1 MELAV
6 ALPFIIHEVIK
17 NPETLVDFFL
27 SDPESKAYKE
37 QILVFLDAWIC
48 VGKPM
53 EVELLEKMLVLVRQF
68 EESHVRSRCSKNIS
82 CALTYSSPVLGR
94 WRVGLSPRSDVLG
107 WIDYP
112 IEEIVGALTN
122 MCLPF
127 YRLRSFEFEE
137 GQLGK
142 HLKELNLRYKSV
154 STFVTESVLAASVLS
169 KRRGIATVER
179 WLEVAAGL
187 HQSLNYH
194 MLFAVQNGL
203 QKHQVDRLD
212 VGISKKHAKIKAKI
226 DLLFDATT
234 GMAMMKK
241 EINENVE
248 KLRPMIPCVFWL
260 LQKALLLKES
270 PLYVDNQLNLD
281 RINAARNV
289 FKDMATMQSCPYPK
303 RQVDEKVLWFFMRI
317 ERKLS
322 DFLDDDSL
330 YVLSDAA
337 KVHLA
342 TSSSTRKRSG
352 SFIGQMTS
360 RSRKNSIDPLI
371 AGSSPRENIPESDA
385 VSMGYIF
392 KLSKSMTSKG
402 EEAGGGDEL
411 MKMK

>member
-1 MELAV
+1 
-6 ALPFIIHEVIK
+6 
-17 NPETLVDFFL
+17 
-27 SDPESKAYKE
+27 
-37 QILVFLDAWIC
+37 
-48 VGKPM
+48 
-53 EVELLEKMLVLVRQF
+53 
-68 EESHVRSRCSKNIS
+68 
-82 CALTYSSPVLGR
+82 
-94 WRVGLSPRSDVLG
+94 VLG

-112 IEEIVGALTN
+112 IEEICYALTE
-122 MCLPF
+122 MCMPF

-212 VGISKKHAKIKAKI
+212 VGISKKHAKIKTKI

-241 EINENVE
+241 EINENVA

-270 PLYVDNQLNLD
+270 PLFVDNQLNLD

-303 RQVDEKVLWFFMRI
+303 QQVNEKVLWFFMRI

-322 DFLDDDSL
+322 DFLDDESL

-342 TSSSTRKRSG
+342 TSSTRKRSG
-352 SFIGQMTS
+352 SLIGHMTP
-360 RSRKNSIDPLI
+360 RSRRNSIDPLI
-371 AGSSPRENIPESDA
+371 ASSAPENIPESDA

-392 KLSKSMTSKG
+392 KLSKSMTNKG
-402 EEAGGGDEL
+402 EEAGGDEL